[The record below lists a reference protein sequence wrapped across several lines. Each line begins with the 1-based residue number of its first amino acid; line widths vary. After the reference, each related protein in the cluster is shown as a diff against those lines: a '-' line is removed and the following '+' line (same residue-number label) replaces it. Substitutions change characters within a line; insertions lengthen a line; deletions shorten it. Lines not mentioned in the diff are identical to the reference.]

1 MFDMKNAL
9 YKFQLLV
16 LLLAESKK
24 MNHLTLMP
32 KCLTNFSKGEE
43 CSLNTPSKDDL
54 RVSSFNVI
62 FGIIALLSVLSNS
75 FLCMAICKHRFFRLK
90 TYNILVLSLAAT
102 DMLTGLY

>member
-1 MFDMKNAL
+1 MFVK
-9 YKFQLLV
+9 
-16 LLLAESKK
+16 LAESKK